1 MRKLKYGLWAIFIA
15 LIGLLVY
22 QNQEFFLTKY
32 SLGLDIAVYT
42 NRTPEIFNIVIIA
55 AFFFCGMLIMYSA
68 SLFERYKARKTIKM
82 LQSTLDASSDTIA
95 VLKKEVDA
103 LKVGWEHEPG
113 SEAPTDE
120 TIQPQESKET
130 QPTQV

>member
-1 MRKLKYGLWAIFIA
+1 MRKFKYGLWAIFIA

-22 QNQEFFLTKY
+22 QNQDFFLTKY
-32 SLGLDIAVYT
+32 SLGLDIGVYT
-42 NRTPEIFNIVIIA
+42 NRTPEIFNLVIIA
-55 AFFFCGMLIMYSA
+55 AFFFCGMLITYSA

-82 LQSTLDASSDTIA
+82 LQSTIDASSDTIA

-103 LKVGWEHEPG
+103 LKVGWEPKPD
-113 SEAPTDE
+113 SETLTDE
-120 TIQPQESKET
+120 TAQPQESEET